1 MTPES
6 PVSIFEPDTP
16 TTEPNGPAEP
26 PATSEVNGPKR
37 SFMRRL
43 RSRRGIAAIVVA
55 VAVIATGVWWFGV
68 RSTGSSTSSAAATKQ
83 LVTVSTGSMATTVS
97 AEGTV
102 AAAQTDDLSF
112 TSSGTVNVVNVK
124 AGDAVT
130 AGQVLATI
138 DSASLQSAV
147 TSAKASLASAKA
159 TLSDDR
165 SASASSAQI
174 TADEANVTS
183 ASDALTTAQSNLDGA
198 NLVATFD
205 GTVSTVDLTV
215 GETLGSS
222 GTSGTSTTGSASG
235 SGQSSSSLG
244 SSSAGALPGAT
255 SSTASSSSSSSSTT
269 SQIQV
274 VSKGRYTVDLSID
287 SDNIDKVAVG
297 QGAKLTVTTSS
308 AASTGGLPAGLPAF
322 LGGGG
327 ATGQSSSG
335 ASSSSGSTGATATG
349 TVTAVSK
356 VADASSGVAK
366 YPVTITFTA
375 DSKDFYVGA
384 TVTGDISTD
393 VRNNVVQVSSR
404 AITTTNGAST
414 VVVATNGTLSGPT
427 ETRTVETGL
436 TANGMT
442 EITSGLKAGDKV
454 VVTTPGFP
462 SGFSPP
468 SGGTGGGGFQ
478 PPAGGGGFQPP
489 AGFGAGG

>member
-1 MTPES
+1 
-6 PVSIFEPDTP
+6 
-16 TTEPNGPAEP
+16 
-26 PATSEVNGPKR
+26 
-37 SFMRRL
+37 MRRL
-43 RSRRGIAAIVVA
+43 RTRRGIAAIVVA
-55 VAVIATGVWWFGV
+55 VAVIATGIWWFGV
-68 RSTGSSTSSAAATKQ
+68 RSTGSSASSTAATKQ
-83 LVTVSTGSMATTVS
+83 LVAVSTGSMGTTVS

-112 TSSGTVNVVNVK
+112 TSSGTVTAVNVK

-147 TSAKASLASAKA
+147 TSAKASLASANA

-183 ASDALTTAQSNLDGA
+183 ANDALTTAQSNLDGA
-198 NLVATFD
+198 SLVATFD

-215 GETLGSS
+215 GETLGNS

-244 SSSAGALPGAT
+244 SSSASALPGAT
-255 SSTASSSSSSSSTT
+255 SNAASSSSSSST

-287 SDNIDKVAVG
+287 SDNVDEVAVG
-297 QGAKLTVTTSS
+297 QSAKLTVTTSS
-308 AASTGGLPAGLPAF
+308 ASGTGGLPAGFPAF

-327 ATGQSSSG
+327 ATGQQRSG

-366 YPVTITFTA
+366 YPVTITFNA

-414 VVVATNGTLSGPT
+414 VVVATDGTLTGPT
-427 ETRTVETGL
+427 ETRTVQTGL
-436 TANGMT
+436 TADGMT
-442 EITSGLKAGDKV
+442 EITSGLEVGDKV

-478 PPAGGGGFQPP
+478 PPSGGGFQPP
-489 AGFGAGG
+489 PGFGGGG

>member
-1 MTPES
+1 MS
-6 PVSIFEPDTP
+6 
-16 TTEPNGPAEP
+16 
-26 PATSEVNGPKR
+26 
-37 SFMRRL
+37 
-43 RSRRGIAAIVVA
+43 
-55 VAVIATGVWWFGV
+55 
-68 RSTGSSTSSAAATKQ
+68 
-83 LVTVSTGSMATTVS
+83 TTVS

-112 TSSGTVNVVNVK
+112 TSSGTVTAVNVK
-124 AGDAVT
+124 AGDAVK

-147 TSAKASLASAKA
+147 TSAKASLASAQA

-165 SASASSAQI
+165 SASASSDQI

-183 ASDALTTAQSNLDGA
+183 ANDTLTTAQSNLDGA
-198 NLVATFD
+198 SLVATFD
-205 GTVSTVDLTV
+205 GTVSTIDLTV
-215 GETLGSS
+215 GETLGST
-222 GTSGTSTTGSASG
+222 GTSGTSTTGSSSG

-244 SSSAGALPGAT
+244 SSSASALPGAT
-255 SSTASSSSSSSSTT
+255 TNASSSSSSSSST

-297 QGAKLTVTTSS
+297 QSAKLTVTTSS
-308 AASTGGLPAGLPAF
+308 ASSTGGLPAGFPAF

-327 ATGQSSSG
+327 GGAAGQPSSG
-335 ASSSSGSTGATATG
+335 LGSNSSSTGASATG
-349 TVTAVSK
+349 TVTSVSK

-366 YPVTITFTA
+366 YPVTIAFTA

-404 AITTTNGAST
+404 AITTTNGTST
-414 VVVATNGTLSGPT
+414 VVVATDGTLNGST
-427 ETRTVETGL
+427 ETRTVKTGL

-442 EITSGLKAGDKV
+442 EITSGLKVGDKV
-454 VVTTPGFP
+454 IVTTPGLP

-468 SGGTGGGGFQ
+468 SGGTNGGGFQ
-478 PPAGGGGFQPP
+478 PPSGGGFQPP
-489 AGFGAGG
+489 GGFGG